1 MRGRNRHGFPPRA
14 TLTVACSSRQRLSAP
29 CIRMGFCLP
38 LASHCAVLTAP
49 NSWAIPST
57 LAFDGEEGC
66 TAVSHATVVGKNRAM
81 QATMGC
87 SGTVLPAKCRAALEG
102 CARREVVIISGFA
115 PPPPII
121 INHPRIR
128 HSRGLNTA
136 CEVCKEYKTTLD

>member
-1 MRGRNRHGFPPRA
+1 
-14 TLTVACSSRQRLSAP
+14 
-29 CIRMGFCLP
+29 MGFCLP

-66 TAVSHATVVGKNRAM
+66 TAVSHATVVGEKSRNAGHHGLQRH
-81 QATMGC
+81 GP
-87 SGTVLPAKCRAALEG
+87 SGQVQAALEG

-115 PPPPII
+115 PPPPLI
-121 INHPRIR
+121 INHLRIR

-136 CEVCKEYKTTLD
+136 CEVCKEYKTTHSTK